1 MALKTGR
8 DDRPAGPGSVDDRA
22 APMRRPANSPGG
34 DLRFSGAG
42 RGEAEM
48 RIDDPAERREAA
60 GAVFAAEEGAA
71 PTQRRTLKLFG
82 REFPLPGSRRG
93 RIVLGVALL
102 AGGILGFLPILG
114 FWMVPLGLLVL
125 SVDSPLV
132 RRWRRRVETR
142 FARWRRSRR
151 SGAK

>member
-1 MALKTGR
+1 M
-8 DDRPAGPGSVDDRA
+8 
-22 APMRRPANSPGG
+22 
-34 DLRFSGAG
+34 
-42 RGEAEM
+42 
-48 RIDDPAERREAA
+48 
-60 GAVFAAEEGAA
+60 
-71 PTQRRTLKLFG
+71 KLFG